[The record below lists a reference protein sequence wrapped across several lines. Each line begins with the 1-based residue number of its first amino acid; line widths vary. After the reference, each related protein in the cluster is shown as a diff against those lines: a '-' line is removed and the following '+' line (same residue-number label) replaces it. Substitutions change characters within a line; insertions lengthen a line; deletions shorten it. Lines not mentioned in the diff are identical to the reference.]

1 MTHRVTAVGETTS
14 LADRKRR
21 AGQRLILG
29 FHGTS
34 VPAELRAMLREWTPA
49 GFVLFSR
56 NVEEPAQV
64 LELNRELESL
74 IPDSMPPLLTV
85 DQEGGRVQRVR
96 EGATPWPP
104 ARWVGNCMDL
114 STTAAHARALA
125 DEVYAMG
132 FNLNWAP
139 VADVDSNPA
148 NPVIGDRSFG
158 RDAEAVARHVY
169 TWIQHCQD
177 RGVMACAKHFPG
189 HGDTDRDSHHH
200 LPVVE
205 KELPDLLHVER
216 RPFEAAVRAGVAA
229 VMTAH
234 VVYPELDPDYPAT
247 MSPQIVRGWL
257 RDALGYQGLVVSDDM
272 EMEAVRGRFAL
283 EDQLERACRAGVD
296 LFLICSVQDLQQ
308 EAFEILVRLQEREEA
323 QHDWAEDSEGRLGA
337 ARERFLL
344 GRPPRPPLS
353 VLGAPAH
360 KDLAMQI
367 RARGEGDA

>member
-1 MTHRVTAVGETTS
+1 MTHRVTAVGEATS

-34 VPAELRAMLREWTPA
+34 VPPELRAMLREWSPA

-96 EGATPWPP
+96 EGVTLWPP
-104 ARWVGNCMDL
+104 MRWVGNCADL

-125 DEVYAMG
+125 DEVHAMG

-158 RDAEAVARHVY
+158 RDPEAVARHVQV
-169 TWIQHCQD
+169 WIQHCQD

-189 HGDTDRDSHHH
+189 HGDTDRDSHHD

-205 KELPDLLHVER
+205 KELPDLLRVER

-247 MSPQIVRGWL
+247 MSPPVVRGWL
-257 RDALGYQGLVVSDDM
+257 RDALGYRGLVVSDDM

-308 EAFEILVRLQEREEA
+308 EAFEELVRLQEREEA
-323 QHDWAEDSEGRLGA
+323 QHDWAEDSEGRLRA

-367 RARGEGDA
+367 RARGEGVA